1 MKKRFLI
8 VTLLFISGVKGFS
21 QTVYVDVLTAPAMI
35 AYSNTLKSEQNK
47 TNTNLSNIQKGQAL
61 VATQLK
67 VANDLHDKVL
77 KGLTQVSQTLNNALT
92 IKEIY
97 STSVDII
104 NDTKQT
110 IDLAAGN
117 PVLTVFAVN
126 SAKTFKERAVLMT
139 AEISRI
145 LASGETNMMDA
156 GERQKL
162 LNYIHTEIRLL
173 GANVYMMK
181 ESMYWAKMNGIWNTL
196 NPFRAWINQ
205 DEMII
210 KSVMQRSKQI

>member
-1 MKKRFLI
+1 MKKISFMI
-8 VTLLFISGVKGFS
+8 TLLFFSGVKAIS

-35 AYSNTLKSEQNK
+35 VYSNTLKTQQEK
-47 TNTNLSNIQKGQAL
+47 TNTNLSNIQKGQIL
-61 VATQLK
+61 VNAQLK

-104 NDTKQT
+104 NDTKET
-110 IDLAAGN
+110 IQLAAGN
-117 PVLTVFAVN
+117 PLLTVFAVN
-126 SAKTFKERAVLMT
+126 SAKTFKARALSMT

-145 LASGETNMMDA
+145 LASGKTNMMDA

-196 NPFRAWINQ
+196 NPFKAWINQ

-210 KSVMQRSKQI
+210 KSVMQRSKQL

>member
-1 MKKRFLI
+1 MKKGFLI

>member
-1 MKKRFLI
+1 MKKSAFMI
-8 VTLLFISGVKGFS
+8 TLLFISGVNCFS
-21 QTVYVDVLTAPAMI
+21 QTVYVDVLTAPAML
-35 AYSNTLKSEQNK
+35 AYSGTLKTQQEK
-47 TNTNLSNIQKGQAL
+47 TNTNLSNIQKGQVL
-61 VATQLK
+61 VNAQLK

-92 IKEIY
+92 VKEIY
-97 STSVDII
+97 STSVDIV
-104 NDTKQT
+104 NDTKET
-110 IDLAAGN
+110 IQLAAGN

-126 SAKTFKERAVLMT
+126 SAKIFKERALLMT
-139 AEISRI
+139 AEITRV
-145 LASGETNMMDA
+145 LTSGETNMMDA

-162 LNYIHTEIRLL
+162 LNYLHTEIRLL

-196 NPFRAWINQ
+196 NPFRAWVNQ

-210 KSVMQRSKQI
+210 KSVMQRSKQL

>member
-1 MKKRFLI
+1 MKKSAFMI
-8 VTLLFISGVKGFS
+8 TLLFISGVNCFS
-21 QTVYVDVLTAPAMI
+21 QTVYVDVLTAPAML
-35 AYSNTLKSEQNK
+35 AYSGTLKTQQEK
-47 TNTNLSNIQKGQAL
+47 TNTNLSNIQKGQVL
-61 VATQLK
+61 VNAQLK

-92 IKEIY
+92 VKEIY
-97 STSVDII
+97 STSVDIV
-104 NDTKQT
+104 NDTKET
-110 IDLAAGN
+110 IQLATGN

-126 SAKTFKERAVLMT
+126 SAKIFKERALLMT
-139 AEISRI
+139 AEITRV
-145 LASGETNMMDA
+145 LTSGETNMMDA

-162 LNYIHTEIRLL
+162 LNYLHTEIRLL

-196 NPFRAWINQ
+196 NPFRAWVNQ

-210 KSVMQRSKQI
+210 KSVMQRSKQL

>member
-1 MKKRFLI
+1 MKKRVLI
-8 VTLLFISGVKGFS
+8 ITLLFVGGVKGFS

-35 AYSNTLKSEQNK
+35 AYSNTLKTEQNK

-61 VATQLK
+61 VASQLK